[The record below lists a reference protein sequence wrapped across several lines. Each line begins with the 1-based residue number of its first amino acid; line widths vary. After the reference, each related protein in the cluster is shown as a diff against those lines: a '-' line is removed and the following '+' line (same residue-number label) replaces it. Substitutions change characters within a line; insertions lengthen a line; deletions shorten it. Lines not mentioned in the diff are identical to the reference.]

1 MPVKKQT
8 IEHAAERAG
17 LELTAETIE
26 KIQLFIA
33 RLLEKNKVM
42 NLTAITQEEEI
53 ADSHLLDSFLL
64 LPYLRGESLIDVGSG
79 AGFPGML
86 VKLLRPELKL
96 VLLDSTKKRIS
107 FLEELIAELGL
118 SQITAVHGR
127 AEEVAHLPEYR
138 EKFDTAVARAVSSL
152 DILLELCL
160 PLVKTGGRFL
170 AMKGKDDELDLA
182 AKALPMLGAGKA
194 RAEHYLL
201 PGTDVQRSMVIVPK
215 EKPTKQR
222 YPRPFAAIK
231 KLPL

>member
-1 MPVKKQT
+1 MKKQT

-17 LELTAETIE
+17 LELPAEIIE
-26 KIQLFIA
+26 QIQVFIA

-42 NLTAITQEEEI
+42 NLTAITEEEEI

-64 LPYLRGESLIDVGSG
+64 LPYLRGKSMIDVGTG

-86 VKLLRPELKL
+86 VKLARPELKL
-96 VLLDSTKKRIS
+96 VLVDSTRKRIS
-107 FLEELIAELGL
+107 FLEDLIEELGL
-118 SQITAVHGR
+118 SEVSAVHGR
-127 AEEVAHLPEYR
+127 AEDLAHMSEYR

-160 PLVKTGGRFL
+160 PMVKPGGRFL
-170 AMKGKDDELDLA
+170 AMKGKEDELDLA
-182 AKALPMLGAGKA
+182 AKAIPLLGGGKA
-194 RAEHYLL
+194 TADHYLL
-201 PGTDVQRSMVIVPK
+201 PGTDKQRTMVIVPK

-231 KLPL
+231 KSPL

>member
-1 MPVKKQT
+1 MKKQT

-42 NLTAITQEEEI
+42 NLTAITQEDEI

-182 AKALPMLGAGKA
+182 AKALPVLGAGKA

>member
-1 MPVKKQT
+1 MKKQT

-42 NLTAITQEEEI
+42 NLTAITQEDEI

-118 SQITAVHGR
+118 TQITAVHGR

-182 AKALPMLGAGKA
+182 AKALPVLGAGKA

>member
-1 MPVKKQT
+1 VKKQT

-182 AKALPMLGAGKA
+182 AKALPVLGAGKA

>member
-1 MPVKKQT
+1 
-8 IEHAAERAG
+8 
-17 LELTAETIE
+17 
-26 KIQLFIA
+26 
-33 RLLEKNKVM
+33 M

-182 AKALPMLGAGKA
+182 AKALPVLGAGKA

>member
-1 MPVKKQT
+1 MKKQT

-182 AKALPMLGAGKA
+182 AKALPVLGAGKA